1 MTRALLTQAG
11 AARGRDYMFLQNGV
25 QALKRLG
32 VSLTMALVLTG
43 FCQATEWVPERQ
55 LRIISAYSAGGT
67 NDLLSR
73 LMAQK
78 LTERLGK
85 PVVVENRAGANGIIA
100 SDYVAK
106 SAPDGYTM
114 IMGSSATH
122 GINPNI
128 YAKLSYDAQSD
139 FTPVGLIATVPLLL
153 VVAPNLAVNSL
164 TDLVALAKS
173 KPGTLSFASSGTGSS
188 PHLAGE
194 LFKSVAGIELT
205 HVPYKGDG
213 PAVIDVQGGQVSM
226 FFANI
231 PSALPAAQA
240 GRLKALAMT
249 GAVRTPAAP
258 DIPTMQQ
265 AGVTGVE
272 ISAWFGLFAPAK
284 LPNEVLT
291 RLNQELNVVLGLPDV
306 KARIR
311 ELGAEPVAPAPP
323 ETFQSFVKSELAK
336 FAAVTKKAGITAQ

>member
-1 MTRALLTQAG
+1 MFIQKSVRLL
-11 AARGRDYMFLQNGV
+11 N
-25 QALKRLG
+25 RLG
-32 VSLTMALVLTG
+32 ASLSLALVFG
-43 FCQATEWVPERQ
+43 GGCQSAEWVPERQ

-78 LTERLGK
+78 LTDRLGK

-106 SAPDGYTM
+106 SPPDGYTM
-114 IMGSSATH
+114 VMGSSATH

-128 YAKLSYDAQSD
+128 YAKLSYDAERD

-153 VVAPNLAVNSL
+153 VVAPNLAVNTLSEL
-164 TDLVALAKS
+164 IALAKA

-194 LFKSVAGIELT
+194 LFKSVTNIELT

-240 GRLKALAMT
+240 GRLRALAMT
-249 GAVRTPAAP
+249 GSARTPAAP
-258 DIPTMQQ
+258 EVPTMQQ
-265 AGVTGVE
+265 AGVAGVE

-284 LPNEVLT
+284 LTPEVLT
-291 RLNQELNVVLGLPDV
+291 RLNQELNAVLGLPEV
-306 KARIR
+306 QVRIR
-311 ELGAEPVAPAPP
+311 ELGAEPVAPANP
-323 ETFQSFVKSELAK
+323 EKFQSFVKSELAK

>member
-1 MTRALLTQAG
+1 MFLHNSVRVLNRLGASVSIALLL
-11 AARGRDYMFLQNGV
+11 GRL
-25 QALKRLG
+25 
-32 VSLTMALVLTG
+32 
-43 FCQATEWVPERQ
+43 CQAAAWVPERQ

-78 LTERLGK
+78 LTDRLGK

-106 SAPDGYTM
+106 SPPDGYTM
-114 IMGSSATH
+114 VMGSSATH

-128 YAKLSYDAQSD
+128 YAKLSYDAERD
-139 FTPVGLIATVPLLL
+139 FTPIGLIATVPLLL
-153 VVAPNLAVNSL
+153 VVAPNLSVNTLSE
-164 TDLVALAKS
+164 LVALAKA

-194 LFKSVAGIELT
+194 LFKSVTNIDVT

-249 GAVRTPAAP
+249 GAARTPAAP
-258 DIPTMQQ
+258 DVPTMQQ
-265 AGVTGVE
+265 AGVAGVE

-291 RLNQELNVVLGLPDV
+291 RLNQELNAVLGLPEV
-306 KARIR
+306 QARIR
-311 ELGAEPVAPAPP
+311 ELGAEPVAPATP
-323 ETFQSFVKSELAK
+323 EKFQSFVKSELAK
-336 FAAVTKKAGITAQ
+336 FAAVTKKPGITAQ

>member
-1 MTRALLTQAG
+1 MFLHNSVRVLTLLGASVSIALL
-11 AARGRDYMFLQNGV
+11 
-25 QALKRLG
+25 LG
-32 VSLTMALVLTG
+32 GL
-43 FCQATEWVPERQ
+43 CQAAEWVPERQ

-78 LTERLGK
+78 LTDRLGK

-106 SAPDGYTM
+106 SPPDGYTM
-114 IMGSSATH
+114 VMGSSATH

-128 YAKLSYDAQSD
+128 YAKLSYDAERD
-139 FTPVGLIATVPLLL
+139 FTPIGLIATVPLLL
-153 VVAPNLAVNSL
+153 VVAPNLGVNTLSE
-164 TDLVALAKS
+164 LVALAKS

-194 LFKSVAGIELT
+194 LFKSVTNIDVT

-249 GAVRTPAAP
+249 GAARTPAAP
-258 DIPTMQQ
+258 DVPTMQQ
-265 AGVTGVE
+265 AGVAGVE

-291 RLNQELNVVLGLPDV
+291 RLNQELNAVLGLPEV
-306 KARIR
+306 QARIR
-311 ELGAEPVAPAPP
+311 ELGAEPVAPATPQK
-323 ETFQSFVKSELAK
+323 FQSFVKSELAK

>member
-1 MTRALLTQAG
+1 MFLHDSVRVLTRLSASVSTALL
-11 AARGRDYMFLQNGV
+11 
-25 QALKRLG
+25 LG
-32 VSLTMALVLTG
+32 GL
-43 FCQATEWVPERQ
+43 CQAAEWVPERQ

-78 LTERLGK
+78 LTDRLGK

-106 SAPDGYTM
+106 SPPDGYTM
-114 IMGSSATH
+114 VMGSSATH

-128 YAKLSYDAQSD
+128 YAKLSYDAERD
-139 FTPVGLIATVPLLL
+139 FTPIGLIATVPLLL
-153 VVAPNLAVNSL
+153 VVAPNLSVNTLSE
-164 TDLVALAKS
+164 LVALAKA

-194 LFKSVAGIELT
+194 LFKSVTNIDVT

-249 GAVRTPAAP
+249 GAARTPAAP
-258 DIPTMQQ
+258 DVPTMQQ
-265 AGVTGVE
+265 AGVAGVE

-291 RLNQELNVVLGLPDV
+291 RLNQELNAVLGLPEV
-306 KARIR
+306 QARIR
-311 ELGAEPVAPAPP
+311 ELGAEPVAPATP
-323 ETFQSFVKSELAK
+323 EKFQSFVNSELAK

>member
-1 MTRALLTQAG
+1 MFIQKSVRLLNKLG
-11 AARGRDYMFLQNGV
+11 AS
-25 QALKRLG
+25 LG
-32 VSLTMALVLTG
+32 LALVFG
-43 FCQATEWVPERQ
+43 GGCQAAEWVPERQ

-78 LTERLGK
+78 LTDRLGK

-106 SAPDGYTM
+106 SPPDGYTM
-114 IMGSSATH
+114 VMGSSATH

-128 YAKLSYDAQSD
+128 YAKLSYDAERD

-153 VVAPNLAVNSL
+153 VVAPNLAVNTLSEL
-164 TDLVALAKS
+164 IALAKA

-194 LFKSVAGIELT
+194 LFKSVANIELT

-249 GAVRTPAAP
+249 GAARTPAAP
-258 DIPTMQQ
+258 EVPTMQQ
-265 AGVTGVE
+265 AGVAGVE

-284 LPNEVLT
+284 LPTEVLA
-291 RLNQELNVVLGLPDV
+291 RLNQELNAVLSLPEV
-306 KARIR
+306 QTRIR
-311 ELGAEPVAPAPP
+311 ELGAEPVAPANP
-323 ETFQSFVKSELAK
+323 EKFQSFVKSELAK
-336 FAAVTKKAGITAQ
+336 FAAVTKNAGITAQ

>member
-1 MTRALLTQAG
+1 MLLHNSVRVLTRLGASVSIALL
-11 AARGRDYMFLQNGV
+11 
-25 QALKRLG
+25 LG
-32 VSLTMALVLTG
+32 GL
-43 FCQATEWVPERQ
+43 CQAAEWVPERQ

-78 LTERLGK
+78 LTDRLGK

-106 SAPDGYTM
+106 SPPDGYTM
-114 IMGSSATH
+114 VMGSSATH

-128 YAKLSYDAQSD
+128 YAKLSYDAERD
-139 FTPVGLIATVPLLL
+139 FTPIGLIATVPLLL
-153 VVAPNLAVNSL
+153 VVAPNLGVNTLSE
-164 TDLVALAKS
+164 LVALAKS

-194 LFKSVAGIELT
+194 LFKSVTNIDVT

-249 GAVRTPAAP
+249 GAARTPAAP
-258 DIPTMQQ
+258 DVPTMQQ
-265 AGVTGVE
+265 AGVAGVE

-291 RLNQELNVVLGLPDV
+291 RLNQELNAVLGLPEV
-306 KARIR
+306 QARIR
-311 ELGAEPVAPAPP
+311 ELGAEPVAPATPQK
-323 ETFQSFVKSELAK
+323 FQSFVKSELAK

>member
-1 MTRALLTQAG
+1 MFLHNSVRVLTRLSVSVSIALL
-11 AARGRDYMFLQNGV
+11 
-25 QALKRLG
+25 LG
-32 VSLTMALVLTG
+32 GL
-43 FCQATEWVPERQ
+43 CQAAEWVPERQ

-78 LTERLGK
+78 LTDRLGK

-106 SAPDGYTM
+106 SPPDGYTM
-114 IMGSSATH
+114 VMGSSATH

-128 YAKLSYDAQSD
+128 YAKLSYDAERD
-139 FTPVGLIATVPLLL
+139 FTPIGLIATVPLLL
-153 VVAPNLAVNSL
+153 VVAPNLSVNTLSE
-164 TDLVALAKS
+164 LVALAKA

-194 LFKSVAGIELT
+194 LFKSVTNIDVT

-249 GAVRTPAAP
+249 GAARTPAAP
-258 DIPTMQQ
+258 DVPTMQQ
-265 AGVTGVE
+265 AGVAGVE

-291 RLNQELNVVLGLPDV
+291 RLNQELNAVLGLPEV
-306 KARIR
+306 QARIR
-311 ELGAEPVAPAPP
+311 ELGAEPVAPATP
-323 ETFQSFVKSELAK
+323 EKFQSFVKSELAK

>member
-1 MTRALLTQAG
+1 MFLHNSVRVLTLLGASVSIALL
-11 AARGRDYMFLQNGV
+11 
-25 QALKRLG
+25 LG
-32 VSLTMALVLTG
+32 GL
-43 FCQATEWVPERQ
+43 CQAAEWVPERQ

-78 LTERLGK
+78 LTDRLGK

-106 SAPDGYTM
+106 SPPDGYTM
-114 IMGSSATH
+114 VMGSSATH

-128 YAKLSYDAQSD
+128 YAKLSYDAERD
-139 FTPVGLIATVPLLL
+139 FTPIGLIATVPLLL
-153 VVAPNLAVNSL
+153 VVAPNLGVNTLSE
-164 TDLVALAKS
+164 LVALAKS

-194 LFKSVAGIELT
+194 LFKSVTNIDVT

-249 GAVRTPAAP
+249 GAARTPAAP
-258 DIPTMQQ
+258 DVPTMQQ
-265 AGVTGVE
+265 AGVAGVE

-291 RLNQELNVVLGLPDV
+291 RLNQELNAVLGLPEV
-306 KARIR
+306 QARIR
-311 ELGAEPVAPAPP
+311 ELGAEPVAPATP
-323 ETFQSFVKSELAK
+323 EKFQSFVKSELAK

>member
-1 MTRALLTQAG
+1 
-11 AARGRDYMFLQNGV
+11 MFLLDSV
-25 QALKRLG
+25 RVLKRLG
-32 VSLTMALVLTG
+32 AGLSFALLLNGV
-43 FCQATEWVPERQ
+43 CQAAEWMPERQ

-78 LTERLGK
+78 LTDRLGK

-106 SAPDGYTM
+106 SPPDGYTM
-114 IMGSSATH
+114 VMGSSATH

-128 YAKLSYDAQSD
+128 YAKLSYDAERD
-139 FTPVGLIATVPLLL
+139 FTPIGLIASVPLLL
-153 VVAPNLAVNSL
+153 VIAPNLAVNTLSE
-164 TDLVALAKS
+164 LVALAKA

-194 LFKSVAGIELT
+194 LFKSMANIDVT

-231 PSALPAAQA
+231 PSALPAVQA

-249 GAVRTPAAP
+249 GSARTPAAP
-258 DIPTMQQ
+258 EVPTMQQ
-265 AGVTGVE
+265 AGVAGVE

-284 LPNEVLT
+284 LPVEVLA
-291 RLNQELNVVLGLPDV
+291 RLNQELNAVLGLPEV
-306 KARIR
+306 QARIR
-311 ELGAEPVAPAPP
+311 ELGAEPVAPAIP
-323 ETFQSFVKSELAK
+323 EKFQSFVKSELAK